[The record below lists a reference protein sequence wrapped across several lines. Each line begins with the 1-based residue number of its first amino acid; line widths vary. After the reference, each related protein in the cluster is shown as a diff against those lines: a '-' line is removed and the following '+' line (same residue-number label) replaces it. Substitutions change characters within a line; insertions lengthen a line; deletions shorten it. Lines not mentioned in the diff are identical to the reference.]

1 MTSEQLFYDKKTG
14 FDRLTDED
22 KQGIQTYA
30 EGYKKF
36 LDESKTE
43 RDAVLEIARMAESKG
58 FRAWTRDDTLR
69 PGDKIY
75 RINRHKGIML
85 AVIGEKS
92 LAEGVRLTAAHLDAP
107 RVDIRTVPLYEDNG
121 MAFFKTHYYGG
132 IKKYQWT
139 AIPLEL
145 RGVVCVCENGEVKR
159 VQVRVG
165 DKPTDPK
172 FVITDLLPHLATE
185 QMTRKATEVIKGEG
199 LNILIGSVPS
209 ETVDE
214 KCSEKIKLAIMEHLN
229 REYGMTEADFLSAEL
244 CCVPAFN
251 ACDIG
256 FDRSFVGAYGHDDR
270 VCAYPSYK
278 AMFELG
284 SVKRTAVCLLVD
296 KEEIGSVGATGMTSF
311 YFENTV
317 AEVINACGD
326 YSDIKVRRALNNSRM
341 LSSDVS
347 AGFDPNY
354 PSVMEKNNS
363 AFLGKGLTFNKYTGS
378 GGKSGSNDANAEY
391 VALVRKIMDDADVTW
406 QTAELGKVDVG
417 GGGTIAY
424 LMAKYGMNVI
434 DSGVPV
440 LSMHAPWE
448 IISKADLYEALK
460 GYIAFLNA

>member
-165 DKPTDPK
+165 DKPTDPSSLSP
-172 FVITDLLPHLATE
+172 TCCRTLLP
-185 QMTRKATEVIKGEG
+185 
-199 LNILIGSVPS
+199 
-209 ETVDE
+209 
-214 KCSEKIKLAIMEHLN
+214 
-229 REYGMTEADFLSAEL
+229 
-244 CCVPAFN
+244 
-251 ACDIG
+251 
-256 FDRSFVGAYGHDDR
+256 
-270 VCAYPSYK
+270 
-278 AMFELG
+278 
-284 SVKRTAVCLLVD
+284 
-296 KEEIGSVGATGMTSF
+296 
-311 YFENTV
+311 
-317 AEVINACGD
+317 
-326 YSDIKVRRALNNSRM
+326 SR
-341 LSSDVS
+341 
-347 AGFDPNY
+347 
-354 PSVMEKNNS
+354 
-363 AFLGKGLTFNKYTGS
+363 
-378 GGKSGSNDANAEY
+378 
-391 VALVRKIMDDADVTW
+391 
-406 QTAELGKVDVG
+406 
-417 GGGTIAY
+417 
-424 LMAKYGMNVI
+424 
-434 DSGVPV
+434 
-440 LSMHAPWE
+440 
-448 IISKADLYEALK
+448 
-460 GYIAFLNA
+460 